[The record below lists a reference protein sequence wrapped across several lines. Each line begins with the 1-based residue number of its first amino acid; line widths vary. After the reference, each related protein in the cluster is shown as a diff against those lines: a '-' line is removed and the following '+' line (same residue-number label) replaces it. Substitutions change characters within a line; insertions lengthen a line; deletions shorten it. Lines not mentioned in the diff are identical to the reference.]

1 MYISK
6 HEVTTLLKCND
17 VFYVFVLFLF
27 FFFVCFFNFIVFT
40 DNFVCVLIFV

>member
-17 VFYVFVLFLF
+17 VFYGF
-27 FFFVCFFNFIVFT
+27 FFFFFFCFFFFC
-40 DNFVCVLIFV
+40 FFFLISLYSLTTSYVY